1 MKENSIG
8 LLVNITGVSTLGPGN
23 PSAPGNPLFPGAPYV
38 NNRGDTYKDL
48 FNKYDERLINNLVSV
63 HLFVLSI
70 VNMHYH
76 TEILYWLLKYVQH
89 QLNSLS
95 HQERQEG
102 PMIQSLHGH
111 LFCPPLPGG
120 QWFPEALEVPVRFRI
135 WS

>member
-76 TEILYWLLKYVQH
+76 TEILY
-89 QLNSLS
+89 
-95 HQERQEG
+95 
-102 PMIQSLHGH
+102 
-111 LFCPPLPGG
+111 
-120 QWFPEALEVPVRFRI
+120 
-135 WS
+135 